1 MGRIKK
7 ERKRKMRVKKTEL
20 KKVEQMLALFEESNG
35 IVARKRADST
45 NCSACFN
52 SCYGTCG
59 YNCIAVCRNS
69 YK

>member
-1 MGRIKK
+1 MKVKK
-7 ERKRKMRVKKTEL
+7 EEL
-20 KKVEQMLALFEESNG
+20 KKVEQMLASFEKSNG
-35 IVARKRADST
+35 AVAMKKTDST

-59 YNCIAVCRNS
+59 YNCVAVCRNS